1 MAQITIDRTT
11 IENVIETIYHYS
23 PSTSKID
30 KVLSKHKIEATM
42 PIGEA
47 LMKVGDAGLVEIL
60 EIENNNH

>member
-1 MAQITIDRTT
+1 MANITIDRNTA
-11 IENVIETIYHYS
+11 EAVIESLYHYS

-47 LMKVGDAGLVEIL
+47 LMKVCDAGLIEIL
-60 EIENNNH
+60 EIENNF